1 MDNMGLFLSRV
12 GSRFEIKGRGRCYIG
27 VEKAQET
34 CSTEVTPWELAKQP
48 RTGGN
53 YGWSVIRCRTVTQIL
68 ESHHVER
75 HSRNESKERN
85 CLHNN
90 LIFLLYSELMN
101 DYT

>member
-34 CSTEVTPWELAKQP
+34 CGTEVTPWELAKQP

-53 YGWSVIRCRTVTQIL
+53 HG
-68 ESHHVER
+68 
-75 HSRNESKERN
+75 
-85 CLHNN
+85 
-90 LIFLLYSELMN
+90 
-101 DYT
+101 